1 MEALH
6 SIAADVSGINR
17 EHQVQI
23 RLMQAL
29 AAAVANGENIAS
41 TLRQLSE
48 YSRVHFLSEELLM
61 QLYDYPDYGTH
72 LLDHE
77 RMVAWLDELENRKGD
92 PAAMAHAVQELSAI
106 FLRHIGSCDTYLHD
120 FLLRLP
126 Q

>member
-1 MEALH
+1 MEALD
-6 SIAADVSGINR
+6 SIVTDVSGINR

-29 AAAVANGENIAS
+29 AAAVAKGENIAP

-72 LLDHE
+72 VHDHE
-77 RMVAWLDELENRKGD
+77 RMLEWLDELENRKGE

-106 FLRHIGSCDTYLHD
+106 FMRHIGSCDTSLHD

>member
-1 MEALH
+1 MGEIH
-6 SIAADVSGINR
+6 SIVADVSGIHR

-29 AAAVANGENIAS
+29 AAAVARGENIAP
-41 TLRQLSE
+41 TLSQLSE

-61 QLYDYPDYGTH
+61 QLYDYPDYATH
-72 LLDHE
+72 VQDHE
-77 RMVAWLDELENRKGD
+77 RLVAWLDELEGRKGE
-92 PAAMAHAVQELSAI
+92 PAAMAHAVQELSAMFI
-106 FLRHIGSCDTYLHD
+106 RHIGSCDTNLHD

>member
-6 SIAADVSGINR
+6 SIVSDVSGINR

-29 AAAVANGENIAS
+29 AAAVAKGENIAP

-72 LLDHE
+72 VHDHE
-77 RMVAWLDELENRKGD
+77 RMLEWLDELENRKGE

-106 FLRHIGSCDTYLHD
+106 FLRHIGSCDTSLHD

>member
-29 AAAVANGENIAS
+29 AAAVTKGESIAP

-92 PAAMAHAVQELSAI
+92 SAAMAHAVQELSAI
-106 FLRHIGSCDTYLHD
+106 FMRHIGSCDTYLHD

>member
-1 MEALH
+1 MGELD
-6 SIAADVSGINR
+6 SIAADVGGVNR

-29 AAAVANGENIAS
+29 AAAVAKGENIAP

-61 QLYDYPDYGTH
+61 RLYDYPDYATH

-77 RMVAWLDELENRKGD
+77 RMVAWLDALESRKGE

-106 FLRHIGSCDTYLHD
+106 FMRHIGGCDTSLHD